1 MSTFRNA
8 IVFGASTGIGAELVR
23 KLAKSGVKVA
33 AIARRKSLLDKLAAE
48 FPDSVL
54 PVVLDVTASSDASQ
68 ILSDICDRLG
78 GCELYIYCAGIMPRV
93 GKDEYPTTSD
103 LESIDV
109 NFTSAVRW
117 LNAVALRCQ
126 SLKSGTIVGIS
137 SVAGDRGRRGG
148 PVYAATKAG
157 FTVFLESLRNRLAVQ
172 GVRVV
177 TIKPGPVSTP
187 MTDGLSKLPLIIT
200 ADKAASLILEH
211 ARKGTAVAY
220 VPGVWKILMAVIRSV
235 PQAIFQRLDI

>member
-1 MSTFRNA
+1 MSAFRKA

-23 KLAKSGVKVA
+23 SLAASGVQVI
-33 AIARRKSLLDKLAAE
+33 AIARRQTLLDNLAVE
-48 FPDSVL
+48 FPSLVV
-54 PVVLDVTASSDASQ
+54 PVVIDLTASTDASQ
-68 ILSDICDRLG
+68 VLSDLCDRIG
-78 GCELYIYCAGIMPRV
+78 GCDLYIYCAGIMPRV
-93 GKDEYPTTSD
+93 GKDEYPTELD
-103 LESIDV
+103 MESINV

-157 FTVFLESLRNRLAVQ
+157 FTIYLEALRNRLAVQ

-187 MTDGLSKLPLIIT
+187 MTDGLAKLPLMIS
-200 ADKAASLILEH
+200 ADKAATLILEH
-211 ARKGTAVAY
+211 ARKGTPVAY
-220 VPGVWKILMAVIRSV
+220 VPGIWKLLMTVIRSI

>member
-1 MSTFRNA
+1 MSAFRNA

-23 KLAKSGVKVA
+23 NLAKSGVKVA
-33 AIARRKSLLDKLAAE
+33 AIARRKSLLDQLATE

-68 ILSDICDRLG
+68 VLSDICERLG
-78 GCELYIYCAGIMPRV
+78 GCDLYIYCAGIMPRV

-137 SVAGDRGRRGG
+137 SVAGVMLSTIVQGLISCCFSQL
-148 PVYAATKAG
+148 AKAG
-157 FTVFLESLRNRLAVQ
+157 DFCSAKA
-172 GVRVV
+172 
-177 TIKPGPVSTP
+177 I
-187 MTDGLSKLPLIIT
+187 
-200 ADKAASLILEH
+200 KAALSL
-211 ARKGTAVAY
+211 
-220 VPGVWKILMAVIRSV
+220 
-235 PQAIFQRLDI
+235 

>member
-1 MSTFRNA
+1 MSAFRKA

-23 KLAKSGVKVA
+23 SLAASGVQVI
-33 AIARRKSLLDKLAAE
+33 AIARRQSLLDNLASE
-48 FPDSVL
+48 FPSLVM
-54 PVVLDVTASSDASQ
+54 PVVIDLTVSTDASQ
-68 ILSDICDRLG
+68 VLSDLCDRIG
-78 GCELYIYCAGIMPRV
+78 GCDLYIYCAGIMPRV
-93 GKDEYPTTSD
+93 GKDEYPTELD

-157 FTVFLESLRNRLAVQ
+157 FTVYLEALRNRLAVQ

-177 TIKPGPVSTP
+177 TVKPGPISTP
-187 MTDGLSKLPLIIT
+187 MTDGLAKLPLIIS
-200 ADKAASLILEH
+200 ADKAAALILEH
-211 ARKGTAVAY
+211 ARKGTPVAY
-220 VPGVWKILMAVIRSV
+220 VPGIWKLLMTVIRSI

>member
-1 MSTFRNA
+1 MSAFRKA

-23 KLAKSGVKVA
+23 SLAKSGVQVI
-33 AIARRKSLLDKLAAE
+33 AIARRQGLLDQLASE
-48 FPDSVL
+48 FLGLVL
-54 PVVLDVTASSDASQ
+54 PVTMDLTAACDASE
-68 ILSDICDRLG
+68 ILADLCDQLG
-78 GCELYIYCAGIMPRV
+78 GCDLYIYCAGIMPRV
-93 GKDEYPTTSD
+93 GKDEYPTEMD
-103 LESIDV
+103 IESIDV

-157 FTVFLESLRNRLAVQ
+157 FTIYLEALRNRLAVQ

-187 MTDGLSKLPLIIT
+187 MTDGLAKLPLMIT
-200 ADKAASLILEH
+200 ADKAATLILEH
-211 ARKGTAVAY
+211 ARKGTSVAY
-220 VPGVWKILMAVIRSV
+220 VPGVWKLLMAIIRSI
-235 PQAIFQRLDI
+235 PQVIFQRLDI

>member
-1 MSTFRNA
+1 MSAFRKA

-23 KLAKSGVKVA
+23 SLAASGVQVI
-33 AIARRKSLLDKLAAE
+33 AIARRQSLLDNLASE
-48 FPDSVL
+48 FPSLVM
-54 PVVLDVTASSDASQ
+54 PVVIDLTVSTDASQ
-68 ILSDICDRLG
+68 VLSDLCDRIG
-78 GCELYIYCAGIMPRV
+78 GCDLYIYCAGIMPRV
-93 GKDEYPTTSD
+93 GKDEYPTEMD

-117 LNAVALRCQ
+117 FNAVALRCQ

-157 FTVFLESLRNRLAVQ
+157 FTVYLEALRNRLAVQ

-187 MTDGLSKLPLIIT
+187 MTDGLAKLPLIIS
-200 ADKAASLILEH
+200 ADKAAALILEH
-211 ARKGTAVAY
+211 ARKGTPVAY
-220 VPGVWKILMAVIRSV
+220 VPGIWKLLMTVIRSI

>member
-1 MSTFRNA
+1 MSAFRKA

-23 KLAKSGVKVA
+23 SLAKSGVQVI
-33 AIARRKSLLDKLAAE
+33 AIARRQGLLDQLASE
-48 FPDSVL
+48 FPGLVL
-54 PVVLDVTASSDASQ
+54 PVTMDLTAACDASE
-68 ILSDICDRLG
+68 ILADLCDQLG
-78 GCELYIYCAGIMPRV
+78 GCDLYIYCAGIMPRV
-93 GKDEYPTTSD
+93 GKDEYPTEMD
-103 LESIDV
+103 FESIDV

-157 FTVFLESLRNRLAVQ
+157 FTVYLEALRNRLAVQ

-187 MTDGLSKLPLIIT
+187 MTDGLAKLPLMIT
-200 ADKAASLILEH
+200 ADKAATLILEH
-211 ARKGTAVAY
+211 ARKGTSVAY
-220 VPGVWKILMAVIRSV
+220 VPGVWKLLMAIIRSI
-235 PQAIFQRLDI
+235 PQVIFQRLDI